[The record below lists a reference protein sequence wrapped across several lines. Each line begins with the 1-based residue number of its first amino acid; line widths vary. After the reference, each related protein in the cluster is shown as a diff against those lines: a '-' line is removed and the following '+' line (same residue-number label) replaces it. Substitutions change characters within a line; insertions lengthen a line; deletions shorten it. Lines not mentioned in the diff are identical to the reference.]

1 MKLLKKLLRD
11 RKGISMTEVI
21 VAMAT
26 VVIVTG
32 AAISVVVA
40 SVKSDLKYKEKAAAL
55 GYCQSAV
62 ECVRFAE
69 DTEML
74 GKTLDLIKAGFG
86 TAAAVDGNSVFSLT
100 EGDSTVQVVV
110 TSVSGTDNYVVKLND
125 EVIYETSK

>member
-1 MKLLKKLLRD
+1 MKLLKQLLRD

-40 SVKSDLKYKEKAAAL
+40 SVKSDLKYKEKTAVL

-62 ECVRFAE
+62 ECVRFADSE
-69 DTEML
+69 EML
-74 GKTLDLIKAGFG
+74 SKTLDLLKAGFG
-86 TAAAVDGNSVFSLT
+86 TATTVGDNKVFSLK
-100 EGDSTVQVVV
+100 EGDSTLEVVV